1 MKFEQHLQVIDRE
14 KKKLCAVSDALWEN
28 PETSLGEYAAEELLT
43 GVLVDYGFTV
53 TRGVAGIPTAF
64 TATYGSGYP
73 HLGVLAEYDG
83 LSGMSQEAGIAEKKS
98 IPGKDTNHGCGHNL
112 FAGGSIG
119 AALAVKDYIEKT
131 GHGRIT
137 LFGCPGEEGGGGKVF
152 MAREGIFSDVDSVVS
167 WHPEKMYMVRTRP
180 ALANIKVN
188 YTFEG
193 LAAHAGA
200 APHLGRSALDAV
212 ELMNIGCNF
221 LREHMELTSRVH
233 YAILDAGGYAPNMVQ
248 SHAVV
253 QYLIRA
259 VDMDSVRDL
268 HARIDR
274 IAQGAALMTDTTFTT
289 QVVSAYA
296 NLVTI
301 PTLQATANEAMHDV
315 PLPVPTEEE
324 IAFAKAL
331 QATVKLSAADKALPP
346 LATQVLDPAPPVAH
360 GGSTDT
366 ADVSWNCPTVQ
377 MHIATWA
384 VGTPGHSWQS
394 TAQGKGSYAKKAM
407 LYAGKAVAATLL
419 RLMENPELIEK
430 AKAEHKAKIGQ
441 GYICGLPADLAPD
454 IQPRPEK

>member
-1 MKFEQHLQVIDRE
+1 MKYEQHLDIIDRE
-14 KKKLCAVSDALWEN
+14 KEKLCAVADALWEN
-28 PETSLGEYAAEELLT
+28 PETALGEYAAEELIT
-43 GVLVDYGFTV
+43 GVLDDYGFSV

-64 TATYGSGYP
+64 TATFGSGYP

-83 LSGMSQEAGIAEKKS
+83 LPGMSQMEGVTERQP

-131 GHGRIT
+131 GIGRIT

-152 MAREGIFSDVDSVVS
+152 MAREGVFSDVDSVVS
-167 WHPEKMYMVRTRP
+167 WHPERMYMVRTRP
-180 ALANIKVN
+180 ALANVKIN
-188 YTFEG
+188 YAFEG
-193 LAAHAGA
+193 IAAHAGG
-200 APHLGRSALDAV
+200 APHKGRSALDAV
-212 ELMNIGCNF
+212 ELMNIGANF

-233 YAILDAGGYAPNMVQ
+233 YAILDAGGEAPNMVQ

-259 VDMDSVRDL
+259 VDMEGVREL
-268 HARIDR
+268 QGRVDR
-274 IAQGAALMTDTTFTT
+274 IAQGAALMTDTTFTSR
-289 QVVSAYA
+289 VISAYA
-296 NLVTI
+296 DLITI
-301 PTLQATANEAMHDV
+301 PTLQATANEAMHDI

-324 IAFAKAL
+324 VAFAKAL
-331 QATVKLSAADKALPP
+331 QATYKLTKEEKLLPP
-346 LATQVLDPAPPVAH
+346 LPLVVKDPAPPVAH

-377 MHIATWA
+377 MHIGNWA

-394 TAQGKGSYAKKAM
+394 TVQSKGSYAKKAM
-407 LYAGKAVAATLL
+407 LYAGKAVAATIL
-419 RLMENPELIEK
+419 RLIEDPSLIQK
-430 AKAEHKAKIGQ
+430 AKEEHKARIGD
-441 GYICGLPADLAPD
+441 GYICGLPVDLKPE